1 MKFDDDIKGLKPHIK
16 IAIQMKR
23 NAAREKAKK
32 MALERADG
40 DNVQED
46 ANDEDRIEKAE
57 IFEAIDTGD
66 APAQSPRT
74 FDAPRRRGRPKKGR
88 R

>member
-16 IAIQMKR
+16 IAIQMER
-23 NAAREKAKK
+23 NAAREKAQKL
-32 MALERADG
+32 ALERADG
-40 DNVQED
+40 DDGQED
-46 ANDEDRIEKAE
+46 AADEDRSEKAE
-57 IFEAIDTGD
+57 IFEAIDAND

>member
-1 MKFDDDIKGLKPHIK
+1 MRFDNDIKGLKPHIK
-16 IAIQMKR
+16 IAIQIER

-32 MALERADG
+32 MALDRADG

-46 ANDEDRIEKAE
+46 AADEDRSEKAE
-57 IFEAIDTGD
+57 IFEAIDADD
-66 APAQSPRT
+66 APAQPPRT